1 MRYSTTT
8 LGKSYIFT
16 KSWAW
21 EKCPNIGGHIKRVAQ
36 GFGGGKKLSI
46 SALYKISE
54 KPEKTKKTNK
64 KNPKQMY
71 SMSGLT

>member
-36 GFGGGKKLSI
+36 GFGGGKKLCPSLHYI
-46 SALYKISE
+46 KFQKSQK
-54 KPEKTKKTNK
+54 KPKKQTKKTQNK
-64 KNPKQMY
+64 CTPCQA
-71 SMSGLT
+71 